1 MHTPRLNLV
10 VLWICQKLSIKYGW
24 REGLIFKLKSVG
36 ISDIL
41 LELIYSF
48 LKKRLQKVVLN
59 VQTSEWLP
67 LKADVPQVSILDS
80 LFSLIYIN
88 DLSSDIVSTVKLFA
102 MIHL

>member
-24 REGLIFKLKSVG
+24 HEGLIFKLKSVG

-41 LELIYSF
+41 LELINSF

-88 DLSSDIVSTVKLFA
+88 DLSSNIVSTVKLFA